1 MWRTPW
7 PWSTAVL
14 AIALILMTRRLSDA
28 QVELERARAQT
39 ETNRAERNGAVRSID
54 GEPAWGAGSAL
65 DMSEEWEQAIPPM
78 DS

>member
-14 AIALILMTRRLSDA
+14 AIALILTTRRLSDV
-28 QVELERARAQT
+28 QVELERALAHH
-39 ETNRAERNGAVRSID
+39 ETNRAEPNGAVRSLD
-54 GEPAWGAGSAL
+54 GQPAWGAGNAL
-65 DMSEEWEQAIPPM
+65 EMSEEWEQAIPPM